1 MATDIVDIV
10 TNLSFKAETT
20 GLSEAYKELNR
31 LIKLIAKHGEELN
44 KLNGIKAGL
53 DKGELELLQQTN
65 KAHQEKMQALQ
76 QELAA
81 MKQLVASNASLNQ
94 SIASNLSILN
104 RLIPK
109 ENEDAEATNKDTEAK
124 KRNKGATDEAAAAK
138 RKLIDEE
145 SRMAK
150 ASKDTTIAMT
160 SLNYIVQD
168 APYGFV
174 GVSNN
179 ISPLVQSFRQLQAST
194 GGAGAA
200 IKAMLGSLIG
210 PQGIFLAISLVT
222 GLLVAFSDDIIAA
235 FTGGATTVE
244 NFNEAFKETSKESA
258 KSTAELKSLV
268 AVVSSAST
276 SYSDLVSAIDKIN
289 KQYPDYLGNITAEQ
303 LLTTEGNALIE
314 EQIKLLNRRAVMQAA
329 NDAYAKSLEV
339 VAEKQADL
347 IRLTTEGKTAW
358 EKFSD
363 FFIGDLNNTIKDALD
378 DYQESLDKA
387 KEAEEGMIDPI
398 EKTIEAIKKKIKI
411 TQYLIEWNEKKA
423 VTNIDLKEELEI
435 QNNILK
441 TLESQLLLKK
451 QLSQT
456 EPLTSA
462 EIEQKLAEA
471 ALNRAGGSDTQAAK
485 DAAIKNEQAK
495 YQVAIEA
502 LNKRYTEEHKIR
514 KEDLANNKSYNAEKQ
529 LLESQLQKSIDD
541 IRNRGTGG
549 RKTTT
554 AKKDPYKEALA
565 AADYDKLY
573 KDVNDPVLEL
583 MRSNIA
589 TAIEVDKLREESR
602 EGQIIP
608 EEQLKVEK
616 DHLAAN
622 LKYYEETISYRER
635 QIELETVLKK
645 LRIAEQFEMKEDI
658 LRYKLESKR
667 LDQELLKAA
676 RRPEHINKTGFD
688 NDANM
693 KLSIQR
699 SMESSQDVANRLL
712 RPEEDA
718 KRAKEEKQRRERS
731 KKLIEES
738 VKNIEDSIF
747 DIMKQALERRATLLD
762 LEVEIRRDRVNQA
775 VVLAQQG
782 NAEILKS
789 EQERLN
795 KAQKEREK
803 IARRQIEINNIML
816 ASSAALTMA
825 KSLETIA
832 TAGTGGEGYT
842 VVARVLAAVA
852 ALSAGFGAVYG
863 MVNSYSSFKDGV
875 VNFKGK
881 GTGTS
886 DENMVFISNGESVI
900 TAAGTR
906 KYAPILEAI
915 NKDKPLPIPMTN
927 SLYPNSFS
935 QKQNYNSLEK
945 RLDKLI
951 ELQSKNDI
959 SVKTMV
965 TNGQIANIVESE
977 RRFNRL
983 QWS

>member
-124 KRNKGATDEAAAAK
+124 KRNKEATDEAAAAK

-150 ASKDTTIAMT
+150 ASKDTTFAMT
-160 SLNYIVQD
+160 NLNYIVQD

-174 GVSNN
+174 GLSNN
-179 ISPLVQSFRQLQAST
+179 ITPLVQSFTQLQAST

-210 PQGIFLAISLVT
+210 PQGLFFAVSIVSSFLITFGDRIFDSGKKAEEAANHLEEFNKGQKNVIESISKEILSLNELIYTAQNTNLSYKERLSAVDTLISKYPFYFKHLSREQILVSDLSDIYETLTDNILNAQIAREKFGVLEDTIRELAKAKLRLFEITHPDKNSFT
-222 GLLVAFSDDIIAA
+222 YYTDDI
-235 FTGGATTVE
+235 VE
-244 NFNEAFKETSKESA
+244 D
-258 KSTAELKSLV
+258 AEN
-268 AVVSSAST
+268 AVSNLENRVK
-276 SYSDLVSAIDKIN
+276 AI
-289 KQYPDYLGNITAEQ
+289 
-303 LLTTEGNALIE
+303 
-314 EQIKLLNRRAVMQAA
+314 
-329 NDAYAKSLEV
+329 
-339 VAEKQADL
+339 
-347 IRLTTEGKTAW
+347 
-358 EKFSD
+358 
-363 FFIGDLNNTIKDALD
+363 
-378 DYQESLDKA
+378 
-387 KEAEEGMIDPI
+387 
-398 EKTIEAIKKKIKI
+398 
-411 TQYLIEWNEKKA
+411 
-423 VTNIDLKEELEI
+423 
-435 QNNILK
+435 
-441 TLESQLLLKK
+441 
-451 QLSQT
+451 
-456 EPLTSA
+456 
-462 EIEQKLAEA
+462 
-471 ALNRAGGSDTQAAK
+471 
-485 DAAIKNEQAK
+485 
-495 YQVAIEA
+495 
-502 LNKRYTEEHKIR
+502 
-514 KEDLANNKSYNAEKQ
+514 
-529 LLESQLQKSIDD
+529 QKSIKEDEPIPPEEAFWSD
-541 IRNRGTGG
+541 PKARAAYLAKKKSELEEALSGKDKMG
-549 RKTTT
+549 RKQRVKSPLDDELSDYEKALLEFKKFNVKHKDDFIIDFEKELHERYSKIASLMGELKKSFDEAF
-554 AKKDPYKEALA
+554 AKEVTGVTLSDQDANSLNF
-565 AADYDKLY
+565 L
-573 KDVNDPVLEL
+573 LE
-583 MRSNIA
+583 RQ
-589 TAIEVDKLREESR
+589 
-602 EGQIIP
+602 QIIKENQKKNDADREKKRK
-608 EEQLKVEK
+608 EERK
-616 DHLAAN
+616 
-622 LKYYEETISYRER
+622 
-635 QIELETVLKK
+635 QIEG
-645 LRIAEQFEMKEDI
+645 
-658 LRYKLESKR
+658 S
-667 LDQELLKAA
+667 
-676 RRPEHINKTGFD
+676 
-688 NDANM
+688 
-693 KLSIQR
+693 
-699 SMESSQDVANRLL
+699 
-712 RPEEDA
+712 
-718 KRAKEEKQRRERS
+718 AKEIQDNIFSIMQQGLEKQ
-731 KKLIEES
+731 K
-738 VKNIEDSIF
+738 
-747 DIMKQALERRATLLD
+747 TLLD
-762 LEVEIRRDRVNQA
+762 LEVQIRSERVNQA
-775 VVLAQQG
+775 VLLAQQG

-795 KAQKEREK
+795 QSQKEREK
-803 IARRQIEINNIML
+803 VARKQIELNNIMA

-832 TAGTGGEGYT
+832 TAGTGGDGYS
-842 VVARVLAAVA
+842 APIRILAAVA